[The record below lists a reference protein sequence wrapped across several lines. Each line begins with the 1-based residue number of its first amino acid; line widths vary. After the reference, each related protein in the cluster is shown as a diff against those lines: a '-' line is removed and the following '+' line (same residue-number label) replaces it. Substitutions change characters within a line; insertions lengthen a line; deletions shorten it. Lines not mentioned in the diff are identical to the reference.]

1 MLYLYDSQ
9 RLMAP
14 GSSGMGTWG
23 HLAGPDLL
31 GRFLFFNTIME
42 KPHCFGPP
50 PMDPSGTGSYWG
62 GLTKHELLVTLGVW
76 KPRSIPRAQWSASIG
91 SPGRQARSGL

>member
-31 GRFLFFNTIME
+31 GRFLFFNRIVE

-62 GLTKHELLVTLGVW
+62 GWQSMNCL
-76 KPRSIPRAQWSASIG
+76 
-91 SPGRQARSGL
+91 

>member
-31 GRFLFFNTIME
+31 GRFLFFNRIVE
-42 KPHCFGPP
+42 KPPLLWPTSHGPLRHRKLL
-50 PMDPSGTGSYWG
+50 G
-62 GLTKHELLVTLGVW
+62 GLAKHELLVTLGVW
-76 KPRSIPRAQWSASIG
+76 KPKSIPRAQWLASIG

>member
-31 GRFLFFNTIME
+31 GRFLFFNRIME
-42 KPHCFGPP
+42 KPHCFGPWTP
-50 PMDPSGTGSYWG
+50 QAQEATGG
-62 GLTKHELLVTLGVW
+62 ADK
-76 KPRSIPRAQWSASIG
+76 A
-91 SPGRQARSGL
+91 